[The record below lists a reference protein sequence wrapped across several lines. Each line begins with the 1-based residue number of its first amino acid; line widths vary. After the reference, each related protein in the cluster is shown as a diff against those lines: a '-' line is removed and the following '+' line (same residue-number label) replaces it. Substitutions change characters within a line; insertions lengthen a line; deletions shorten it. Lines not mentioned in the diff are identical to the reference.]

1 MHMIETT
8 DNELVTKVKLHQCNQ
23 SLKTLID
30 RHSALCFDIFKKYNK
45 ILQERGISPEDLV
58 SEKDYIIYK
67 CTLNFDETQNSK
79 FSTWLA
85 NHVKYKC
92 LTNITKHKWAVSL
105 DDENQKNLTANLSQD
120 SNDFEEKKEFIFNL
134 LSQMK
139 DKRLEKII
147 MLRYYGDKSSRKWKN
162 ISKELGVTYQTAITL
177 HKKALEFLKTKIES
191 KEMQDFV

>member
-1 MHMIETT
+1 MIDTT

-30 RHSALCFDIFKKYNK
+30 RHSPLCFDIFKKYNK

-92 LTNITKHKWAVSL
+92 LTNITKHKWAISL
-105 DDENQKNLTANLSQD
+105 DDENQKNVTSNLCQD
-120 SNDFEEKKEFIFNL
+120 SNDFEEKKEFVFNL

-147 MLRYYGDKSSRKWKN
+147 MMRYYGDKTSRKWKN

-177 HKKALEFLKTKIES
+177 HKKALEFQELFLVLKEVRII
-191 KEMQDFV
+191 Q

>member
-1 MHMIETT
+1 MIDST
-8 DNELVTKVKLHQCNQ
+8 DNELVTKVILQQCNQ
-23 SLKTLID
+23 SLKTLIE
-30 RHSALCFDIFKKYNK
+30 RHSPLCFDIFKKYNK

-92 LTNITKHKWAVSL
+92 LTNITKHKWAISL
-105 DDENQKNLTANLSQD
+105 DDENQKNIAANLCQEI
-120 SNDFEEKKEFIFNL
+120 NDFEEKKEFVFNL

>member
-1 MHMIETT
+1 MELP
-8 DNELVTKVKLHQCNQ
+8 DNELVAKVKNNQCDQ
-23 SLKTLID
+23 SLKTLIE

-45 ILQERGISPEDLV
+45 ILQERGISPEELAD
-58 SEKDYIIYK
+58 EKDYIIYK
-67 CTLNFDETQNSK
+67 CTLNFDSTQNTK

-92 LTNITKHKWAVSL
+92 LTNITKHKWHLSI
-105 DDENQKNLTANLSQD
+105 DDENQKTLVADIAQ
-120 SNDFEEKKEFIFNL
+120 EEDDYSEKREFVFNL

-147 MLRYYGDKSSRKWKN
+147 YLRYYGDKASRKWKN

-177 HKKALEFLKTKIES
+177 HKKALDFLKTKMSS
-191 KEMQDFV
+191 KDMQDFV

>member
-1 MHMIETT
+1 MIDST
-8 DNELVTKVKLHQCNQ
+8 DNELVTKVKLQQCNQ
-23 SLKTLID
+23 SLKTLIE
-30 RHSALCFDIFKKYNK
+30 RHSPLCFDIFKKYNK
-45 ILQERGISPEDLV
+45 ILQERGISP
-58 SEKDYIIYK
+58 
-67 CTLNFDETQNSK
+67 DETQNSK

-92 LTNITKHKWAVSL
+92 LTNITKHKWAISL
-105 DDENQKNLTANLSQD
+105 DDENQKNIAANLCQEI
-120 SNDFEEKKEFIFNL
+120 NDFEEKKEFVFNL

>member
-1 MHMIETT
+1 MIETS

>member
-1 MHMIETT
+1 MDLP
-8 DNELVTKVKLHQCNQ
+8 DNELVAQVKNNQCSQ
-23 SLKTLID
+23 SLKTLIE
-30 RHSALCFDIFKKYNK
+30 RHSPLCFDIFKKYHK
-45 ILQERGISPEDLV
+45 VLQERGISPEELTD
-58 SEKDYIIYK
+58 EKDLIIYK
-67 CTLNFDETQNSK
+67 CTLNFDENQKSK

-92 LTNITKHKWAVSL
+92 LTSITKHKWNLSL
-105 DDENQKNLTANLSQD
+105 DDENQKKLIAEIA
-120 SNDFEEKKEFIFNL
+120 EEKDDFIEKREFIFNL

-147 MLRYYGDKSSRKWKN
+147 YLRYYGDKASRKWKN

-177 HKKALEFLKTKIES
+177 HKKALDFLKTKMKS